1 MKFRVTHTTT
11 YNYGDPVAV
20 CHNQVH
26 LTPREGRRVKCPSH
40 RLTIRPTPAHAV
52 HRRDYFGNLVHWFSI
67 EESHRRLTITATSR
81 VRVFPPEYSED
92 APSPSWEAVRDSL
105 RDGSADNWL
114 EAVQFTFESASIPLS
129 EELADYARPSF
140 PPGRP
145 ILQGVR
151 ELTSRLYTDFE
162 YDPRATEVTTPTL
175 QAFAMKRG
183 VCQDFAHI
191 EIACL
196 RSLGLA
202 ARYVSGYLRTV
213 AAPRNG
219 CGAADPSRPAPGEV
233 PLVGADQSHAWL
245 SVFCG
250 PLGWL
255 EFDPTNDTMC
265 SLDHIMLAWG
275 REYSDVAPI
284 KGVFLG
290 GGAQSHTVAVDV
302 QPLEGKR
309 DEGDEG

>member
-1 MKFRVTHTTT
+1 MKYRVIHTTT
-11 YNYGDPVAV
+11 YNYGEPVAV

-40 RLTIRPTPAHAV
+40 RLTIRPTPANSV

-81 VRVFPPEYSED
+81 VRVFPPEYSEGTK
-92 APSPSWEAVRDSL
+92 SPPWEAVRDSL
-105 RDGSADNWL
+105 RDGTADNWM
-114 EAVQFTFESASIPLS
+114 EAVQFIFDSATIPHS
-129 EELADYARPSF
+129 DELAEYARPSF
-140 PPGRP
+140 PAGRP
-145 ILQGVR
+145 ILQAVR
-151 ELTSRLYTDFE
+151 ELTSRIYTDLE

-175 QAFAMKRG
+175 QAFALKRG

-191 EIACL
+191 QIGCL

-213 AAPRNG
+213 P
-219 CGAADPSRPAPGEV
+219 AADKPR
-233 PLVGADQSHAWL
+233 LVGGDQSHAWL

-255 EFDPTNDTMC
+255 EFDPTNDAMC

-284 KGVFLG
+284 KGVYLG
-290 GGAQSHTVAVDV
+290 GGAQSHTVSVDV
-302 QPLEGKR
+302 QPLEARIGNGR
-309 DEGDEG
+309 